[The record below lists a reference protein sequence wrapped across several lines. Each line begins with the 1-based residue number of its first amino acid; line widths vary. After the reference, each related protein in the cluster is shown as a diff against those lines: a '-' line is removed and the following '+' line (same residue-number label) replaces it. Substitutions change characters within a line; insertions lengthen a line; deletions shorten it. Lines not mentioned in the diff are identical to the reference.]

1 MQASCIAV
9 QKFGVG
15 KIRLM
20 FLKEV
25 SFAHQS
31 CDYVIKKYSK
41 NINSVKMYN
50 LKYYHLYSSL
60 QCHMKLDS
68 EIRLI

>member
-31 CDYVIKKYSK
+31 CDYVIK
-41 NINSVKMYN
+41 NTVKT
-50 LKYYHLYSSL
+50 
-60 QCHMKLDS
+60 
-68 EIRLI
+68 LIV